1 MIEKSVI
8 YRLRCDG
15 CGRLCGDLP
24 MTYQT
29 RDALEQ
35 DAEMNNWRLI
45 NRKWYC
51 PECYRVNPE
60 TDEYEPSHQEDIY
73 LI

>member
-1 MIEKSVI
+1 
-8 YRLRCDG
+8 
-15 CGRLCGDLP
+15 